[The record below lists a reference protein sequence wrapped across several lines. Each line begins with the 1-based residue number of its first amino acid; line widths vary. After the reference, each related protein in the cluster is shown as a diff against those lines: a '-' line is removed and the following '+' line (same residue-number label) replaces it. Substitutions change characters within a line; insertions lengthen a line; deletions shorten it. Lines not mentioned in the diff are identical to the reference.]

1 MYTIPYFLKDL
12 LKKRLNN
19 AFSSFSQIIIDNIV
33 SCLTNPNDKNKY
45 ISVISEIQEQS
56 KLLIVKIIADIFESF
71 DEQYKY
77 SSNRKLYYNI
87 NKSNVSRTITT
98 LFGEVTFKRTYY
110 QSKIDNS
117 LHFVLD
123 EALNLPKNDRYDPI
137 IKAMAI
143 NTYSKTN
150 MSLSGQIIGEQLT
163 DISNLG
169 DNDAIR
175 TIPRQSIFNWI
186 KDWNN
191 PKIKF
196 NERTTPKIIYV
207 MGDEKYIGCQNQE
220 NDIMIK
226 SFVVFEGVEQVS
238 KGRRRLV
245 NRTII
250 NIISKQP
257 WIEFS
262 DILFEMYD
270 STKIEKIY
278 LLGDGA
284 NWIKEGIKELKMEP
298 TMEIKHLL
306 CEFHYKQAI
315 HHITTDELEREILL
329 LSVNTSIKKDFS
341 NLVNEIIRNN
351 PNRKEIIEKKR
362 NYIINNYTAIK
373 DMLASDIGSSME
385 SHISHYVANMFGSRP
400 KGYSTSNIQKYL
412 DISNY
417 SNNNF
422 NVFSIYLNTYSN
434 TESITLNEK
443 EINYST
449 IEKNIGS
456 NIPIINNGRCNAK
469 LDALNKL
476 AHGI

>member
-175 TIPRQSIFNWI
+175 TIPRQ
-186 KDWNN
+186 
-191 PKIKF
+191 
-196 NERTTPKIIYV
+196 
-207 MGDEKYIGCQNQE
+207 
-220 NDIMIK
+220 
-226 SFVVFEGVEQVS
+226 
-238 KGRRRLV
+238 
-245 NRTII
+245 
-250 NIISKQP
+250 
-257 WIEFS
+257 
-262 DILFEMYD
+262 
-270 STKIEKIY
+270 
-278 LLGDGA
+278 
-284 NWIKEGIKELKMEP
+284 
-298 TMEIKHLL
+298 
-306 CEFHYKQAI
+306 
-315 HHITTDELEREILL
+315 
-329 LSVNTSIKKDFS
+329 
-341 NLVNEIIRNN
+341 
-351 PNRKEIIEKKR
+351 
-362 NYIINNYTAIK
+362 
-373 DMLASDIGSSME
+373 
-385 SHISHYVANMFGSRP
+385 
-400 KGYSTSNIQKYL
+400 
-412 DISNY
+412 
-417 SNNNF
+417 
-422 NVFSIYLNTYSN
+422 
-434 TESITLNEK
+434 
-443 EINYST
+443 
-449 IEKNIGS
+449 
-456 NIPIINNGRCNAK
+456 
-469 LDALNKL
+469 
-476 AHGI
+476 

>member
-33 SCLTNPNDKNKY
+33 SCLTNTNDKNKY

-175 TIPRQSIFNWI
+175 IIPRQSIFNWI

-196 NERTTPKIIYV
+196 NERATPKIIYV

-315 HHITTDELEREILL
+315 HHITTDKLEREILL

-351 PNRKEIIEKKR
+351 PNRKE
-362 NYIINNYTAIK
+362 
-373 DMLASDIGSSME
+373 
-385 SHISHYVANMFGSRP
+385 
-400 KGYSTSNIQKYL
+400 
-412 DISNY
+412 
-417 SNNNF
+417 
-422 NVFSIYLNTYSN
+422 
-434 TESITLNEK
+434 
-443 EINYST
+443 T
-449 IEKNIGS
+449 IEKRE
-456 NIPIINNGRCNAK
+456 II
-469 LDALNKL
+469 LSIIILQ
-476 AHGI
+476 